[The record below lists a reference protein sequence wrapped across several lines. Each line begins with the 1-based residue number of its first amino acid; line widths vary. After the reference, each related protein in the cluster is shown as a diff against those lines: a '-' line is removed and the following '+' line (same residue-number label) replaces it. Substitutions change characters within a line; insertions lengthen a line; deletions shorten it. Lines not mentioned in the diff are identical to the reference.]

1 MGGCGF
7 VVRVLDEGGLVFEET
22 EATTLDEGMTALERG
37 IAEQSD
43 DEGIGRNDIEA
54 KIVRSARGSREVGP

>member
-37 IAEQSD
+37 ISEQVD
-43 DEGIGRNDIEA
+43 DIG
-54 KIVRSARGSREVGP
+54 VGLS